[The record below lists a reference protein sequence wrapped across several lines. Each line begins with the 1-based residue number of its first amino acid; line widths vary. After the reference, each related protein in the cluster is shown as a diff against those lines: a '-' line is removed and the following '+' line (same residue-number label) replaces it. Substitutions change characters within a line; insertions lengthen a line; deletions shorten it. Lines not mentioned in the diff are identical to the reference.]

1 MILAGKIAIVTGA
14 AGNLGGACAREMA
27 LEGSRLVISDLPGT
41 GLDEIA
47 AQIRAT
53 GGRVV
58 AHEADISSESNV
70 TALVGAATRAFGGLD
85 ALVNVAALMQGIRN
99 DGDLLAMDVTYW
111 DRVMA
116 VNLRGTML
124 CCKHA
129 IPVMLE
135 RGSGAIINFGS
146 TAGFLGDMGQF
157 AYSVTKAGLLSLT
170 RSIATTY
177 GKQGIRCNS
186 VCPGSVWSE
195 ETRAQMPGAMLEM
208 MTRTRLTARLGLPED
223 IGRMVAFLVSE
234 KAGYC
239 TGQVFMVDGGGT
251 VHQPWVRMA

>member
-1 MILAGKIAIVTGA
+1 VILAGKIVIVTGA

-27 LEGSRLVISDLPGT
+27 REGALLVISDLPGT
-41 GLDEIA
+41 GLEEVA
-47 AQIRAT
+47 AQIRET
-53 GGRVV
+53 GGEVV
-58 AHEADISSESNV
+58 AHEADISSESDV
-70 TALVGAATRAFGGLD
+70 TALIGATTRAFGGLD
-85 ALVNVAALMQGIRN
+85 ALVNVAALMQGIQN
-99 DGDLLAMDVTYW
+99 DGDLLAMTVAYW

-129 IPVMLE
+129 IPDMLE
-135 RGSGAIINFGS
+135 RGGGAIVNFGS
-146 TAGFLGDMGQF
+146 TAAFLGDMGQF

-195 ETRAQMPGAMLEM
+195 ETKAQMPGAMLEM
-208 MTRTRLTARLGLPED
+208 MTRTRLTPRLGLPED
-223 IGRMVAFLVSE
+223 IGRMVGFLVSE
-234 KAGYC
+234 KADYC